1 MGGSSCEKETQT
13 EKKRPKTI
21 IVFCKNLHIT
31 SNCLVTKLVKKGIQ
45 KAIMKLCNINKLFCM
60 VLQPIKKILY
70 TLLLLTL

>member
-31 SNCLVTKLVKKGIQ
+31 SNCLVTKLVKKPIQ
-45 KAIMKLCNINKLFCM
+45 STFKKIRNTIKLFCM
-60 VLQPIKKILY
+60 V
-70 TLLLLTL
+70 